1 MHSIPQKR
9 LAKVRIL
16 IYLQY
21 IFSFFLKK
29 LRLKAIEKEKI
40 EAGWRK
46 PEAGCWKIKVARIND
61 DWG

>member
-40 EAGWRK
+40 EAGRRK
-46 PEAGCWKIKVARIND
+46 PEARSWKMEVARIND